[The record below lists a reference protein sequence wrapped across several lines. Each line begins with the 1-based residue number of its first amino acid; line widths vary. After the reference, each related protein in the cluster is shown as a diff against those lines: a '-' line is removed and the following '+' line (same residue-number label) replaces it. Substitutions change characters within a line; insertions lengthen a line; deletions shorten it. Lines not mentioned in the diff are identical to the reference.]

1 MRLLRLTAFARFRL
15 SRLKFKKDSLLAKD
29 LESTFPKTIVPSTG
43 HLVAH
48 AANQDTSDVLL
59 CRLLTEVRNELLG
72 EPEL

>member
-1 MRLLRLTAFARFRL
+1 MSALTALARHRL
-15 SRLKFKKDSLLAKD
+15 SRLKFKKGSLLAKD

-59 CRLLTEVRNELLG
+59 CRLLTEVRNELLI
-72 EPEL
+72 EPKA